1 MTTNTMVALKST
13 TLTSTQSSITFDLTG
28 ITGYTDL
35 YIVLTGVGTTGTTF
49 PWMRFNG
56 LSTNIY
62 SDTQLAGSGSSAV
75 SARRTAQSRG
85 YVAEQVEMGTSQ
97 TSVTEIHIMNYSNP
111 ASIYKTYLVRNNNA
125 GSGTYLGTEA
135 IVGMAQLSS
144 PITSITFGTASGGT
158 DYSFAA
164 GTTATIYGIANADIG
179 AYATGGVITQDAN
192 YYYHAFGNSSY
203 FTPTR
208 NLTADILVVAGGGG
222 GGGVVGGGGGGGGL
236 LAFASQSLFN
246 GTAYTC
252 TVGAGGAGG
261 NTNNYGANGGNSSF
275 GSISGTVYGGG
286 GGAYNANTGANG
298 GSGGGGAH
306 NNNSTP
312 KAGGTGVSGQ
322 GNAGGTGA
330 GTLWPT
336 SSSGGGG
343 GATTVGADAT
353 SGVGGNGGTGY
364 YSALTD
370 AFGALNGIGQLS
382 SGHYYFAGGGGGQ
395 GSSTAGT
402 GGLGGGGAG
411 GLGNN
416 SQGGSSGLAN
426 TGGGGGGAAG
436 ATSSPNGVGGNG
448 GSGLIIVRY
457 AK

>member
-1 MTTNTMVALKST
+1 MVALKTYTIPST
-13 TLTSTQSSITFDLTG
+13 ATSYTLDLTG
-28 ITGYTDL
+28 VTGYTDL
-35 YIVLTGVGTTGTTF
+35 RLVINGQSASVDTAWL
-49 PWMRFNG
+49 RFNG
-56 LSTNIY
+56 DTTADYSTTYLYGTGSTAASSRDTSTTVGYMAAMWASQATITADILNY
-62 SDTQLAGSGSSAV
+62 SNSTTFKTTLIRQSDAANRV
-75 SARRTAQSRG
+75 TASVMLWQKSTKE
-85 YVAEQVEMGTSQ
+85 AI
-97 TSVTEIHIMNYSNP
+97 TSVTVGI
-111 ASIYKTYLVRNNNA
+111 NA
-125 GSGTYLGTEA
+125 G
-135 IVGMAQLSS
+135 
-144 PITSITFGTASGGT
+144 
-158 DYSFAA
+158 FAA
-164 GTTATIYGIANADIG
+164 GTTINLYGIANADIG

-192 YYYHAFGNSSY
+192 YYYHAFGSSST

-222 GGGVVGGGGGGGGL
+222 GGGVVGGGGGAGGVLG
-236 LAFASQSLFN
+236 FAAQSLTS
-246 GTAYTC
+246 GTSYTC
-252 TVGAGGAGG
+252 TVGSGGAGG

-322 GNAGGTGA
+322 GNAGGTGT